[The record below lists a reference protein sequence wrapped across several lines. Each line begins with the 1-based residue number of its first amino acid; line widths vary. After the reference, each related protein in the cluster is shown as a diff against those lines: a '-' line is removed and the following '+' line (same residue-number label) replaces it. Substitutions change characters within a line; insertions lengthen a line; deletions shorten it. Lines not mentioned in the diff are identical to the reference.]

1 MAGRDAFAKLR
12 ELLEEGPSLDQR
24 ALMRLDQQIH
34 RQIYKA
40 ARNPFLESTLER
52 YFNLSLRLWYLVLDR
67 QHGLREAVEEHASLL
82 RAILAGDGP
91 GAEESMRRHVTGFER
106 EIRRVLVER

>member
-1 MAGRDAFAKLR
+1 MDDRDSFAKLL

-52 YFNLSLRLWYLVLDR
+52 YFNLSLRLWYLVIDR
-67 QHGLREAVEEHASLL
+67 QHGLRDAVEEHAGLV

-91 GAEESMRRHVTGFER
+91 AADSSMRRHVTGFER
-106 EIRRVLVER
+106 EIRKVLVER